1 MIITRTPFR
10 ISFVGGGT
18 DLPSFCDF
26 EPGAVL
32 STTIDKFIYVT
43 AKKQVSIVEHKY
55 RISSDKLELC
65 DHVDEIQHPIIRE
78 ALKLLDINFP
88 VEITTFAD
96 IPAQTGLGSSS
107 VFTVGLLNALYA
119 LKREKVTKNQLASKA
134 AEIEIKILGRNA
146 GAQDHYAAAYGSF
159 NVFRFYKDLKVVTE
173 PVFYDHEILKQL
185 NGNLLLFYTKVK
197 RDANKLLTVQQEETQ
212 NKFEVLRKM
221 KALVEPL
228 ENVLL
233 GKSHIDNF
241 GAILHEGWMLKKSLT
256 KLISN
261 PEIDEIYEKARNA
274 GALGGKILGAGGGGF
289 LLFYVKDGSQQSVI
303 EALKDYYRLPFG
315 FDSGGS
321 RVMYYDI
328 SHESF

>member
-18 DLPSFCDF
+18 DLASFCEK

-32 STTIDKFIYVT
+32 STSIDKFIYVT

-55 RISSDKLELC
+55 RISSNKLELVN
-65 DHVDEIQHPIIRE
+65 HVDEIEHPIIRE
-78 ALKLLDINFP
+78 ALKMLEIDFP

-96 IPAQTGLGSSS
+96 IPPQTGLGSSS

-119 LKREKVTKNQLASKA
+119 LKRERLTKSQLAGKA
-134 AEIEIKILGRNA
+134 AELEIKILGRNA
-146 GAQDHYAAAYGSF
+146 GAQDHYAAAYGGF
-159 NVFRFYKDLKVVTE
+159 NVFRFYKDLKVITE
-173 PVFYDHEILKQL
+173 PVFYDHNILKKL
-185 NGNLLLFYTKVK
+185 NSNLLLFYTKVK
-197 RDANKLLTVQQEETQ
+197 RDADRLLAVQSEETQ
-212 NKFEVLRKM
+212 NKFEVLKKM
-221 KALVEPL
+221 KGLVEPL
-228 ENVLL
+228 EDVLL
-233 GKSHIDNF
+233 GKTPIDEF
-241 GAILHEGWMLKKSLT
+241 GKILHEGWMLKKSIT

-261 PEIDEIYEKARNA
+261 NEIDEMYDRARAA

-289 LLFYVKDGSQQSVI
+289 LLCYVKDGHQQKVI
-303 EALKDYYRLPFG
+303 ESLGNYYRLPFG

-328 SHESF
+328 SHEVF